1 MKLTV
6 NGGASLECSD
16 AIFGCEYNEGLV
28 HQVVTAYMA
37 AGRQGTKAQKT
48 RAEVRGGGKKP
59 WKQKGTGQARAG
71 TTRGPIWRGGGV
83 TFAAAPRSFA
93 QKVNKKVYRKGL
105 KIILSELV
113 RQDRFVVTNTID
125 LPAPKTKEL
134 VNYLKGLDLSQVLIV
149 TASENQDLFL
159 ASRNLHDVAVCDYKQ
174 IDPVNLLSFEKVLF
188 TVDALKKVEGD
199 LA

>member
-1 MKLTV
+1 MKLQTT
-6 NGGASLECSD
+6 NGSAIEMSD
-16 AIFGCEYNEGLV
+16 SVFACEYNEGLV

-37 AGRQGTKAQKT
+37 AGRQGSKAQKT

-83 TFAAAPRSFA
+83 TFAAQPRCFA
-93 QKVNKKVYRKGL
+93 QKINKKVYRKGL

-113 RQDRFVVTNTID
+113 RQDRFMVTNTID
-125 LPAPKTKEL
+125 LPAPKTSAL

-149 TASENQDLFL
+149 TASENRDLFL
-159 ASRNLHDVAVCDYKQ
+159 ASRNLHHVAVCDYKQ
-174 IDPVNLLSFEKVLF
+174 IDPVSLLSFQKVLF
-188 TVDALKKVEGD
+188 TVEALQKVEGD